1 MTTPSFFQIII
12 IIVVI
17 VGLIIA
23 MRLIQPKFT
32 PSEKY
37 LLHEIQ
43 RKSPQMDNIRLF
55 MWVKMVIHPVQ
66 SARDMEYQ
74 NPLLNDP
81 EEFKMLTEQLY
92 GFGAF
97 ALYPLLGYDALTWKL
112 APFVENLLML
122 KLAAILTLRRFP
134 HTAEVIEELLV
145 HAPDTV
151 SSTLIDKD
159 QNNFAPSKTYRSRY
173 AFNLF
178 RILSIITNTSRN
190 EWWPGTSPDIREW
203 AQTTLTRIPNAFPD
217 VDLSSFDINQPAVKI

>member
-1 MTTPSFFQIII
+1 
-12 IIVVI
+12 
-17 VGLIIA
+17 
-23 MRLIQPKFT
+23 
-32 PSEKY
+32 
-37 LLHEIQ
+37 
-43 RKSPQMDNIRLF
+43 
-55 MWVKMVIHPVQ
+55 
-66 SARDMEYQ
+66 
-74 NPLLNDP
+74 
-81 EEFKMLTEQLY
+81 MLTEQLY